1 MERSNEI
8 ENVWKEGKAR
18 EESLAPLTGKDL
30 QAIISSRVRKELKTV
45 SQFVWAAIA
54 YQIILYSFLTHTLV
68 RHWGDIQTMLLC
80 LAGAALYIPLTVALL
95 RRVKTLCRS
104 HSEALGSAVPD
115 VFHKVEGE
123 YARLADFFR
132 FKKRMDWIGV
142 PVSCAIIVLVT
153 FTLFVEGGVKANPV
167 AGLTIFALW
176 VGMSL
181 IAIHAENRKRFI
193 APLRHLEQ
201 VLEDL
206 KNSWASSW
214 PKCEGR
220 REPNA

>member
-1 MERSNEI
+1 MELSNEI

-18 EESLAPLTGKDL
+18 EEGLAPLTGKDL

-95 RRVKTLCRS
+95 RRVKKLYRRP
-104 HSEALGSAVPD
+104 SEALGSVVPD

-123 YARLADFFR
+123 YARLADFFQ

-167 AGLTIFALW
+167 ADLTIFALW
-176 VGMSL
+176 IGMSL

-206 KNSWASSW
+206 KN
-214 PKCEGR
+214 P
-220 REPNA
+220 

>member
-1 MERSNEI
+1 MELSNEI
-8 ENVWKEGKAR
+8 ENVWKQGKAR
-18 EESLAPLTGKDL
+18 EEGLAPLTGKDL

-95 RRVKTLCRS
+95 RRVKILYRRP
-104 HSEALGSAVPD
+104 SEALGSAVPD

-123 YARLADFFR
+123 YARLADFFQ

-167 AGLTIFALW
+167 ADLTIFALW
-176 VGMSL
+176 IGMSL

-206 KNSWASSW
+206 KNS
-214 PKCEGR
+214 
-220 REPNA
+220 

>member
-1 MERSNEI
+1 MEPNNEM
-8 ENVWKEGKAR
+8 ENVWRTGKPC

-30 QAIISSRVRKELKTV
+30 QAIIASRVRKELKTIG
-45 SQFVWAAIA
+45 QFVWAAIA
-54 YQIILYSFLTHTLV
+54 YQIVLYSFLAHTLV
-68 RHWGDIQTMLLC
+68 RHWGDMRTVLLC
-80 LAGAALYIPLTVALL
+80 LAGVALYIPLTVALL
-95 RRVKTLCRS
+95 RRVGKLCRRP
-104 HSEALGSAVPD
+104 SEAPGSAVPD

-123 YARLADFFR
+123 YARLADFFQ

-153 FTLFVEGGVKANPV
+153 FTLFVEGGLEGNPV
-167 AGLTIFALW
+167 AGLAVFALW

-201 VLEDL
+201 ILEDL
-206 KNSWASSW
+206 KNS
-214 PKCEGR
+214 
-220 REPNA
+220 

>member
-1 MERSNEI
+1 MKLSNEI

-18 EESLAPLTGKDL
+18 EEGLAPLTGKDL

-95 RRVKTLCRS
+95 RRVKILYCRP
-104 HSEALGSAVPD
+104 SEAVGSAVPD

-123 YARLADFFR
+123 YARLADFFQ

-176 VGMSL
+176 IGMSL

-201 VLEDL
+201 ILEDL
-206 KNSWASSW
+206 KNS
-214 PKCEGR
+214 
-220 REPNA
+220 

>member
-1 MERSNEI
+1 MELSNEI

-18 EESLAPLTGKDL
+18 EEGLAPLTGKDL

-95 RRVKTLCRS
+95 RRVKILYCLP
-104 HSEALGSAVPD
+104 SEALGSAVPD

-123 YARLADFFR
+123 YARLADFFQ

-167 AGLTIFALW
+167 ADLTIFALW
-176 VGMSL
+176 IGMSL

-206 KNSWASSW
+206 KN
-214 PKCEGR
+214 P
-220 REPNA
+220 

>member
-1 MERSNEI
+1 MELSNEI
-8 ENVWKEGKAR
+8 ENVWKEGKAH
-18 EESLAPLTGKDL
+18 EEGLAPLTGKDL

-54 YQIILYSFLTHTLV
+54 YQIILYSFLTHTFV
-68 RHWGDIQTMLLC
+68 RHWGDIQNMLLC

-95 RRVKTLCRS
+95 RRVKILYCRP
-104 HSEALGSAVPD
+104 SEALGSAVPD

-123 YARLADFFR
+123 YARLADFFQ

-206 KNSWASSW
+206 KNS
-214 PKCEGR
+214 
-220 REPNA
+220 

>member
-1 MERSNEI
+1 MELSNEI

-18 EESLAPLTGKDL
+18 EEGLAPLTGKDL

-95 RRVKTLCRS
+95 RRVKILYRRP
-104 HSEALGSAVPD
+104 SEALGSAVPD

-123 YARLADFFR
+123 YARLADFFQ

-153 FTLFVEGGVKANPV
+153 FTLFVDGGVKGNPV

-206 KNSWASSW
+206 KNS
-214 PKCEGR
+214 
-220 REPNA
+220 

>member
-1 MERSNEI
+1 MELSNE

-18 EESLAPLTGKDL
+18 EEGLAPLTGKDL

-95 RRVKTLCRS
+95 RRVKILYRRP
-104 HSEALGSAVPD
+104 SEALGSAVPD

-123 YARLADFFR
+123 YARLADFFQ

-167 AGLTIFALW
+167 ADLTIFALW
-176 VGMSL
+176 IGMSL

-206 KNSWASSW
+206 KNS
-214 PKCEGR
+214 
-220 REPNA
+220 